1 MFFSD
6 AGGQLIEVM
15 NAKRTSPRSKQRSSS
30 KQRSTSAAAAS
41 QSTGSKTSRQGRTKA
56 TATQSSSAI
65 SNTLEG
71 DLGEETPLSTM
82 ELLTNMTGLAS
93 QILGAMTTLTLQFQQ
108 QQEQQQQI
116 NQLLTQLIQVFK
128 GEGTGELLARV
139 QNPRSRVASGKD
151 GFTVLNSQDLKK
163 SHAKGSAE
171 EKLRRAFQA
180 IVTHNEVQGRLHAE
194 KWAVNQN
201 ALAELTG
208 CNRPAIKQFLLQ
220 YQADIKAHHQFHDI
234 SPRHN
239 YAHGKVGTKIDDI
252 IRW

>member
-15 NAKRTSPRSKQRSSS
+15 NAKRTSPRSKPRSSS
-30 KQRSTSAAAAS
+30 KQRSTTVTSG
-41 QSTGSKTSRQGRTKA
+41 QPQDSKTPRQEATKA
-56 TATQSSSAI
+56 TISEDGSAVM
-65 SNTLEG
+65 NMPEG
-71 DLGEETPLSTM
+71 NLGGETPFSTM
-82 ELLTNMTGLAS
+82 GLLTHITTLAA
-93 QILGAMTTLTLQFQQ
+93 QMLEAMMTLTLQFQQ
-108 QQEQQQQI
+108 QQEQQQHM
-116 NQLLTQLIQVFK
+116 NQLLTQLLQTLKVEETSELLSR
-128 GEGTGELLARV
+128 GQSARVRGTG
-139 QNPRSRVASGKD
+139 SKD
-151 GFTVLNSQDLKK
+151 SFTGLNSQDLKK

-180 IVTHNEVQGRLHAE
+180 IILHNEAQGRVHAE

-220 YQADIKAHHQFHDI
+220 YGADIEAHHRLHDI

-239 YAHGKVGTKIDDI
+239 YAHGKVGTKITDI
-252 IRW
+252 IHW